1 MKFTTFR
8 NSLLSVGALTA
19 MGSVAYVMT
28 NRAPPAPP
36 PPRPPAQIA
45 VPIAPPQAAPPP
57 PVATPVAAAPA
68 DTLREVDRVTMA
80 LLKGA
85 ARDKVKDATP
95 GKPFKVNL
103 YSDDGKRF
111 NRAKVDLNRNDK
123 WDEKWTVDASGSVER
138 TVAPADD
145 EAYKETYVLK
155 DSAWVRK

>member
-8 NSLLSVGALTA
+8 NSLFSVGALTA

-28 NRAPPAPP
+28 HRAPPAPP

-45 VPIAPPQAAPPP
+45 LPAAPPP
-57 PVATPVAAAPA
+57 QATPPVPVAAALA
-68 DTLREVDRVTMA
+68 DTLREVDRVTLA
-80 LLKGA
+80 LLQGP

-123 WDEKWTVDASGSVER
+123 WDEKWTVDASGALER

-155 DSAWVRK
+155 DTTWVRK